1 MNPWG
6 RPYATAAGI
15 CPDPSSKNIAE
26 FFGFREALGRAL
38 QVLPSRLVFE
48 LDSLLIVMMMIG
60 KWCCRRDHLRSL
72 LAECYDLGKQLTQA
86 VCDWFIRHIYRECN
100 TVADKLA
107 GDCLVSAADAHSFPP
122 WPEPAA

>member
-72 LAECYDLGKQLTQA
+72 VWRL
-86 VCDWFIRHIYRECN
+86 VSRREC
-100 TVADKLA
+100 
-107 GDCLVSAADAHSFPP
+107 G
-122 WPEPAA
+122 